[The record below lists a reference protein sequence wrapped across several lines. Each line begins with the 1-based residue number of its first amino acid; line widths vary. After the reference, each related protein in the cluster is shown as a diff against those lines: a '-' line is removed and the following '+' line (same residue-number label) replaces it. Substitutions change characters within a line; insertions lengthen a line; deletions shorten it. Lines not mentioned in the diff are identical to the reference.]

1 MMKRTL
7 AAVLLALLCLPVTA
21 RAVSLTVWTRLTE
34 QQVSPIFEAFR
45 KLHPEIDLHVEYI
58 PGGKNH
64 INKLMAAVA
73 AHAPPDVTTLDVIGT
88 AQFATLGA
96 LMPLDA
102 LVAAH
107 PDLSPDQ
114 FSPGQVNTGKFDG
127 KLEALPF
134 GGDVSVIYYNKDMFR
149 ARGLDPDK
157 PPRSWEQF
165 TAVAQKLT
173 QAPDVYGFEIYP
185 GYPTMTTF
193 YGLPYLWMAGGEVI
207 DPLKKMF
214 AFNSDAGVRALTF
227 LSDLHLKYHVL
238 LPSAIGKTGDADVLL
253 DFRQKRVAMTFGG
266 PSQLQLLQATPVD
279 FDVGIMPHPSP
290 SADSPSTSDIGG
302 DNIAIMSGIP
312 QDRLAAAVTLLQFAT
327 SAAAQRI
334 WWDSKG
340 FLPVRKDM
348 LADAYYNAHPLEKI
362 LLSAYVTAHDPPR
375 TTHYVEM
382 QQYLRDAYQEIFLG
396 QQTPKQALDDAAA
409 QTNALVKR
417 TGTP

>member
-1 MMKRTL
+1 MKRTTF
-7 AAVLLALLCLPVTA
+7 AVLLALLCLPA
-21 RAVSLTVWTRLTE
+21 AAHAVSLTVWTRLTE

-88 AQFATLGA
+88 AQFATIGA
-96 LMPLDA
+96 LMPLDT

-107 PDLSPDQ
+107 PELSPDQ
-114 FSPGQVNTGKFDG
+114 FSPGQVNTAKFDG

-134 GGDVSVIYYNKDMFR
+134 GGDVSVIYYNRDMFR
-149 ARGLDPDK
+149 AAGLDPDK
-157 PPRSWEQF
+157 PPHTWDEF
-165 TAVAQKLT
+165 TAAAQKLT
-173 QAPDVYGFEIYP
+173 HAPDVYGFEIYP

-193 YGLPYLWMAGGEVI
+193 YGLPYLWMAGGEVL
-207 DPLKKMF
+207 DAKTNQF

-227 LSDLHLKYHVL
+227 LSDLHLKQHVL

-279 FDVGIMPHPSP
+279 FQVGIMPHPAP
-290 SADSPSTSDIGG
+290 ANAPSTSDIGG
-302 DNIAIMSGIP
+302 DNISIMAAIP
-312 QDRLAAAVTLLQFAT
+312 QDRLAAAVTLLQYTT
-327 SAAAQRI
+327 SADAQRI
-334 WWDSKG
+334 WWESKG

-348 LADAYYNAHPLEKI
+348 LTDPYYDAHPLEKI
-362 LLSAYVTAHDPPR
+362 LLQAYVTAHDPPR

-396 QQTPKQALDDAAA
+396 QESPKQALDDAAQQA
-409 QTNALVKR
+409 NALIKR